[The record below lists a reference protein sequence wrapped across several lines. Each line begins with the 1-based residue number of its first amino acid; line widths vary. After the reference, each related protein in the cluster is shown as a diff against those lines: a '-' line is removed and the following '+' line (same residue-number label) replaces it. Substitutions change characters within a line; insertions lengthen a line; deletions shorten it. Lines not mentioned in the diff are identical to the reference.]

1 MARLGCIVAVLVVPL
16 LLLASPGRA
25 GTRVHGPD
33 SSAAPSHVTRAHD
46 TALHR
51 SGPSSEPSPSWAV
64 PLVVAADYRTPV
76 TTTTTTTTTTP
87 PHPAPAVR
95 AASVTPTTTAPTTT
109 TTVARTTTTT
119 SGNQETGQASWYQAP
134 AGTCASP
141 NLPFGTEVTVT
152 DLANG
157 RTTTCTV
164 DDRQSPSTGRVLDL
178 SESSFAQLAD
188 PSVGVIEVRLTW

>member
-1 MARLGCIVAVLVVPL
+1 MARLGCIVAVLLVPL

-25 GTRVHGPD
+25 VTRVHGTD
-33 SSAAPSHVTRAHD
+33 GSAAPSHVTRAHD
-46 TALHR
+46 TAARTSLT
-51 SGPSSEPSPSWAV
+51 SSPSPSWAV
-64 PLVVAADYRTPV
+64 PLVAAADYRTPV
-76 TTTTTTTTTTP
+76 TTTTTTTTTV
-87 PHPAPAVR
+87 PHPAPTVR
-95 AASVTPTTTAPTTT
+95 IASVPVTTAPPTTT

-141 NLPFGTEVTVT
+141 NLAFGTQVTVT
-152 DLANG
+152 DLSNG

-164 DDRQSPSTGRVLDL
+164 DDRQDPSTGRVLDL
-178 SESSFAQLAD
+178 SEASFSQLAD

>member
-1 MARLGCIVAVLVVPL
+1 MARLGCIVAVLLVPL

-25 GTRVHGPD
+25 VPRVHGPNGHD
-33 SSAAPSHVTRAHD
+33 APTRAAHARD
-46 TALHR
+46 AVATRAAT
-51 SGPSSEPSPSWAV
+51 SSSPDWAS

-76 TTTTTTTTTTP
+76 TTTTSTTTTTL
-87 PHPAPAVR
+87 PHPT
-95 AASVTPTTTAPTTT
+95 AAARPLSTPTTTSPPRTTT
-109 TTVARTTTTT
+109 TTAAPSTTTT

-141 NLPFGTEVTVT
+141 NLPFGTQVTVT

-164 DDRQSPSTGRVLDL
+164 DDRQDPSTGRVLDL